1 MLPTNAYHITVYDE
15 LNLISYLRIF
25 VEEKMSWIARKGE
38 EIIWEKETQFYNFKI
53 QRLFRQYNINL

>member
-38 EIIWEKETQFYNFKI
+38 EII
-53 QRLFRQYNINL
+53 